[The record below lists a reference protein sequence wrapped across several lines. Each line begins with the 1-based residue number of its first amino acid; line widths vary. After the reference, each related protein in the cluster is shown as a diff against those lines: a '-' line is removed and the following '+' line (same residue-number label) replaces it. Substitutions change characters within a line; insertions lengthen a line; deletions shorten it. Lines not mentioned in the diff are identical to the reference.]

1 MGILLIFALL
11 MQCVI
16 ASQSHGEANDGSDI
30 QILEVSCTRARRADS
45 QPSPLAFP
53 STTPDPNNSNT
64 IQRQSEELSKIER
77 NAALGRNNKTGYIY
91 AVKVKNVGLK
101 TVISI
106 LWDYRASESSYQEN
120 VSMRRFLCSSN
131 IRPAKTAE
139 LKAFSNSP
147 LVRVVSATS
156 SGKGLEEK
164 AIVDRIEY
172 QDGSVW
178 QRPDLNISA
187 QAKDAL
193 SKIIRPGWVEVH

>member
-11 MQCVI
+11 MPCVI
-16 ASQSHGEANDGSDI
+16 ASQSQGEANGSDI
-30 QILEVSCTRARRADS
+30 QILEVSCTRARVRES
-45 QPSPLAFP
+45 QSEPLAFP

-77 NAALGRNNKTGYIY
+77 NAAQGRTNKTAYIY
-91 AVKVKNVGLK
+91 AVKIKNVGLK

-106 LWDYRASESSYQEN
+106 LWDYRANEPSDQEN
-120 VSMRRFLCSSN
+120 VSTRRFLCSAN
-131 IRPAKTAE
+131 IRPDKTAE

-147 LVRVVSATS
+147 PVRVVSATP
-156 SGKGLEEK
+156 SGKGLAEK
-164 AIVDRIEY
+164 AIVDRVEY
-172 QDGSVW
+172 QNGSVW

-193 SKIIRPGWVEVH
+193 SKIIRPGCVEVH